1 MNCVS
6 LNMNLTSIP
15 FAKLIRLQ
23 EGEGDYLF
31 CLAAHQDYTNHL
43 GTVAAAA
50 QFSLAEFASGQWL
63 LYTFPDM
70 AEQVVPML
78 RNSQVK
84 FNQATTGRIC
94 AKVNVSKETELQ
106 VAAELKQLKRSK
118 CTIPVKVMNDQ
129 GHVVMTGHFEWI
141 LMIK

>member
-1 MNCVS
+1 
-6 LNMNLTSIP
+6 MNLTSIP
-15 FAKLIRLQ
+15 FAQMIRLQ
-23 EGEGDYLF
+23 KGEGDYLF
-31 CLAAHQDYTNHL
+31 CLPAHQDYTNHL

-63 LYTFPDM
+63 LNTFPEW

-84 FNQATTGRIC
+84 FNQATTGSIY

-106 VAAELKQLKRSK
+106 VALELKQLKRSK

-129 GHVVMTGHFEWI
+129 GHIVMSGNFEWI
-141 LMIK
+141 LLMK

>member
-1 MNCVS
+1 
-6 LNMNLTSIP
+6 MNLTSIP
-15 FAKLIRLQ
+15 FAQMIRLQ

-31 CLAAHQDYTNHL
+31 CLPAHQDYTNHL

-63 LYTFPDM
+63 LNTFPDM

-84 FNQATTGRIC
+84 FNQATTGSIY

-106 VAAELKQLKRSK
+106 VALELKQLKRSK
-118 CTIPVKVMNDQ
+118 CTIPVIVMNDQ

-141 LMIK
+141 LMMK